1 MEVAV
6 REDSG
11 LFLVLDFLRN
21 KGIMLYKNI
30 HTPPAPSNLEGELI
44 TTENEE

>member
-1 MEVAV
+1 MVLDWISEFKFGLNMETTV

-21 KGIMLYKNI
+21 KGIML
-30 HTPPAPSNLEGELI
+30 
-44 TTENEE
+44 